1 MREKSVKTLLITT
14 KENHVELMKVIAGHV
29 CVRVVRR
36 LIWMKNGFAFP

>member
-29 CVRVVRR
+29 CACSSDED
-36 LIWMKNGFAFP
+36 MDEK